1 MNMNSKEI
9 LTMKLKN
16 KVLEQLIETINNK
29 SYDELYV
36 RIIRTYGKIIKE
48 KLNTDFYYMTTWEL
62 SPCFNELTSYNNV
75 LDNNDV
81 LTKQIIDNTCAMY
94 FKTGGC
100 PYCNIQYQWGYV
112 QSIDWNINEYCR
124 DTNRNNERMYD
135 KLIEC

>member
-1 MNMNSKEI
+1 MNSKEI

-36 RIIRTYGKIIKE
+36 RIIRTDGKIIKE
-48 KLNTDFYYMTTWEL
+48 KLNTDFYTMTTWEL

-94 FKTGGC
+94 FQTGGC

-124 DTNRNNERMYD
+124 DTNRNNEKMYD